1 MYLKYVIALYIN
13 VLIAVFLVKTKA
25 LKKNLIFSSINDRI
39 KICLKVNETDNM
51 GTKYK

>member
-25 LKKNLIFSSINDRI
+25 LKKNPYIFQYKWQN
-39 KICLKVNETDNM
+39 KNM
-51 GTKYK
+51 P